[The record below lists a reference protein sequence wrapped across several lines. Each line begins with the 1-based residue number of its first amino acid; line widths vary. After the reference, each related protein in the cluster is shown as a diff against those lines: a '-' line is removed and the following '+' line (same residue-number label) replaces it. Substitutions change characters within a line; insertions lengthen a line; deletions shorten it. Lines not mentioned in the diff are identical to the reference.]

1 MGNSWKNT
9 EKTKEEVEEN
19 LQTANQIAQ
28 NDLFMKKT
36 GLFLNFM
43 LDINPIAN
51 IFSKNIIKVEIFRF
65 ENNLKVFLKDKQMNI
80 TEFYNFYNTLMNSTH
95 IFYEKKLKLRYPNG
109 KKSEENDICP
119 ICDENKVSIMLDC
132 YHFFCEKCIKTW
144 LFDKRNSCPLCR
156 LEIDLNRVEDDIKKS
171 RHWDVVDTVDPNE
184 YDQDRSERFEK
195 LMNSMFK

>member
-43 LDINPIAN
+43 LDINPVAN

-95 IFYEKKLKLRYPNG
+95 IFYEKKLKQRYPNG